1 MRTFSYTIKDEL
13 GIHARPA
20 GQLVRKAEEFES
32 TITLES
38 GGKSTDA
45 TKLIAVM
52 GMGVKQGDTVNVTVE
67 GADEEKAAAELEK
80 FFEENL

>member
-52 GMGVKQGDTVNVTVE
+52 GMGVKQGDTVNVAVE